1 MTDTGFI
8 RILYIEIRERFTS
21 KKDNEMKAKT
31 IYLSINEKGLLEVLD
46 YETMNLELTLDIMNE
61 YDASLEKWEEIKDE
75 FELLAKTYY
84 VSSSIDFSEEFGVD
98 GAVLNS
104 FINSM
109 ITFTI
114 PMKDFVE
121 LT

>member
-1 MTDTGFI
+1 
-8 RILYIEIRERFTS
+8 
-21 KKDNEMKAKT
+21 MKAKT

-61 YDASLEKWEEIKDE
+61 YDASLEKWEEIKDD

-84 VSSSIDFSEEFGVD
+84 VSSSVDFSEEFGVD
-98 GAVLNS
+98 GSILNS

-114 PMKDFVE
+114 PMKDFVAMANDFVAMAK
-121 LT
+121 

>member
-61 YDASLEKWEEIKDE
+61 YDKSLEKWEEIKGE
-75 FELLAKTYY
+75 FELLNKSYA

-98 GAVLNS
+98 GSILNS

-109 ITFTI
+109 LTFEINTEN
-114 PMKDFVE
+114 FVE
-121 LT
+121 LV

>member
-1 MTDTGFI
+1 M
-8 RILYIEIRERFTS
+8 
-21 KKDNEMKAKT
+21 KT

-61 YDASLEKWEEIKDE
+61 YDASLEKWEEIKGE
-75 FELLAKTYY
+75 FELLKKTYY

-98 GAVLNS
+98 GAILNS

-109 ITFTI
+109 ITFEI
-114 PMKDFVE
+114 NMENFVE
-121 LT
+121 LV

>member
-1 MTDTGFI
+1 M
-8 RILYIEIRERFTS
+8 
-21 KKDNEMKAKT
+21 KT

-46 YETMNLELTLDIMNE
+46 YNKMTLELTLDIMNE
-61 YDASLEKWEEIKDE
+61 YDKSLEKWEEIKDE
-75 FELLAKTYY
+75 FELLNKSYA

-98 GAVLNS
+98 GSILNS

-109 ITFTI
+109 LTFTI

-121 LT
+121 LV

>member
-1 MTDTGFI
+1 M
-8 RILYIEIRERFTS
+8 
-21 KKDNEMKAKT
+21 KT

-46 YETMNLELTLDIMNE
+46 YNKMTLELTLDIMNE
-61 YDASLEKWEEIKDE
+61 YDKSLEKWEEIKDE
-75 FELLAKTYY
+75 FELLNKSYA

-98 GAVLNS
+98 GSILNS

-121 LT
+121 LV

>member
-1 MTDTGFI
+1 
-8 RILYIEIRERFTS
+8 
-21 KKDNEMKAKT
+21 MKAKT

-61 YDASLEKWEEIKDE
+61 YDKSLEKWEEIKDE
-75 FELLAKTYY
+75 FELLTKTYY
-84 VSSSIDFSEEFGVD
+84 VSSSVDFSEEFGVD
-98 GAVLNS
+98 GSILNS

-121 LT
+121 LV

>member
-1 MTDTGFI
+1 MTDTVFI

-61 YDASLEKWEEIKDE
+61 YDKSLEKWEEIKDD

-84 VSSSIDFSEEFGVD
+84 VSSSVDFSEEFGVD
-98 GAVLNS
+98 GSILNS

-121 LT
+121 LA

>member
-1 MTDTGFI
+1 M
-8 RILYIEIRERFTS
+8 
-21 KKDNEMKAKT
+21 KT

-46 YETMNLELTLDIMNE
+46 YNKMTLELTLDIMNE
-61 YDASLEKWEEIKDE
+61 YDKSLEKWEEIKGE
-75 FELLAKTYY
+75 FELLNKSYA

-98 GAVLNS
+98 GSILNS

-109 ITFTI
+109 LTFTI

-121 LT
+121 LV